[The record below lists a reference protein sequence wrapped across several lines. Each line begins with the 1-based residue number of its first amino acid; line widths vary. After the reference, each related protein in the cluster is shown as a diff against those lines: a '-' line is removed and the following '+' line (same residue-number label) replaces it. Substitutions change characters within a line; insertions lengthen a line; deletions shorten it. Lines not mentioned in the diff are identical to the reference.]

1 MCFGSGPSAED
12 IYQKKKPKFGE
23 LPSLSITKSK
33 RKRGTMA
40 DVPMQREGAKRRTLI
55 NPLGV
60 SDDATG

>member
-12 IYQKKKPKFGE
+12 IYQEKKPKFGE

-33 RKRGTMA
+33 RKGSTMA